1 MVPLVA
7 HVMDL
12 QGGKEEEFA
21 FLKSPVRIGRG
32 ELNDLPLP
40 KGFVSTYHGLIQFDD
55 EEARYLDLGSTN
67 GSVLNGVRLSANAPV
82 ALEAGAELSIGT
94 YQLTFERR
102 VTGEQAPLPRQT
114 MFAVRAATLSGL
126 RARPERAPAAALV
139 ALALEAQP
147 EPAPPEV
154 APRPLSAP
162 GPSEA
167 ALAEAEAAVDAA
179 ALDLDLDYA
188 SYRGSWDHLRH
199 NLEAV
204 VSPLGSEARQ
214 AALDRLSAK
223 YAALLQEPQFAAL
236 TGARAEPPA
245 ERAEAV
251 ALAPP
256 PATDGGLGDAS
267 LRFLRAFGDSYLP
280 RAPSLGSPAEI
291 EAVLGRVAG
300 ALETFARSFLELRR
314 GYEEFGREMGVRTV
328 QVEGPLLRARDPAQV
343 LAYLLDPASQ
353 GRDAELQ
360 RAFADFMIHQVALLR
375 GVVDGARA
383 LLAQLSP
390 EAVASTAPAS
400 VWPLRAVNLWKV
412 FEQRFHDLAD
422 EESSISEVLFGR
434 EFARAYVSMAGQPAP
449 PPGDGEASDATGR
462 PGTP

>member
-1 MVPLVA
+1 MIPLVA
-7 HVMDL
+7 HVVDL
-12 QGGKEEEFA
+12 QGGTEEEFA

-40 KGFVSTYHGLIQFDD
+40 RGFVSTYHGLIQFDD
-55 EEARYLDLGSTN
+55 GEARYLDLGSTN
-67 GSVLNGVRLSANAPV
+67 GSVLNGVRLSANAPAV
-82 ALEAGAELSIGT
+82 LQADAELSIGT

-126 RARPERAPAAALV
+126 RARPERAPAA
-139 ALALEAQP
+139 
-147 EPAPPEV
+147 PAGAPVEV
-154 APRPLSAP
+154 APLQGPAAAPSA
-162 GPSEA
+162 A
-167 ALAEAEAAVDAA
+167 AVAEAEAAVDAA

-199 NLEAV
+199 NLETV
-204 VSPLGSEARQ
+204 VAPLGPESRQ

-223 YAALLQEPQFAAL
+223 YAALLQEPQFTAL
-236 TGARAEPPA
+236 SGAQAEPPT
-245 ERAEAV
+245 ERAEA
-251 ALAPP
+251 APAAP
-256 PATDGGLGDAS
+256 PATDGGLGEAS

-280 RAPSLGSPAEI
+280 RAPSLGTPGEI
-291 EAVLGRVAG
+291 ESVLGRVAG

-328 QVEGPLLRARDPAQV
+328 QAEGPLIRARDPAQV
-343 LAYLLDPASQ
+343 LAYLLDPAVQ

-383 LLAQLSP
+383 LLDQLSP
-390 EAVASTAPAS
+390 ESVASAAPAS
-400 VWPLRAVNLWKV
+400 VWPLRAVSLWKV

-422 EESSISEVLFGR
+422 EESSISEVLFGK
-434 EFARAYVSMAGQPAP
+434 EFARAYVSMAGQQEPPA
-449 PPGDGEASDATGR
+449 GEGEASDATGR
-462 PGTP
+462 QGTH